1 MNPVHPA
8 PPVHAHANPSPNA
21 PSDLPDSSLESVAS
35 NGGGRFTKLVSG
47 SYPQPPCFRTP
58 SANSPFLCRAHQP
71 EIGKKLSRRNDKD
84 TLVEK
89 NILKESSVSPTIVQK
104 KLSFEKERQQDALN
118 RKLEMRPSKVDLKLR
133 NILKPGDSNDS
144 LFRPDDQN
152 PLDFEAKVVKLKSIL
167 KRRPSRVELEEMNI
181 IQAPNLAPNLADTQR
196 RLSRSM
202 IEDSLESKLRTRP
215 SVHELEAKNIV
226 FCETVEVLTTFRKS
240 EYNRKPDGDVTFKHL
255 TPQLKVAIRN
265 ELNTYKKTE
274 MQIHEEATQN
284 TCFHY

>member
-1 MNPVHPA
+1 
-8 PPVHAHANPSPNA
+8 
-21 PSDLPDSSLESVAS
+21 
-35 NGGGRFTKLVSG
+35 
-47 SYPQPPCFRTP
+47 
-58 SANSPFLCRAHQP
+58 
-71 EIGKKLSRRNDKD
+71 
-84 TLVEK
+84 
-89 NILKESSVSPTIVQK
+89 
-104 KLSFEKERQQDALN
+104 
-118 RKLEMRPSKVDLKLR
+118 MRPSKVDLKLR
-133 NILKPGDSNDS
+133 NILKRIWHSFSFVLVCAVTYSFKKKKAGDSNDS

-152 PLDFEAKVVKLKSIL
+152 PLDFEAKAVKLKSIL

-181 IQAPNLAPNLADTQR
+181 IQAPYLAPNLADTQR

-274 MQIHEEATQN
+274 MQIHEEYIEAARNLCTMRNLEIPIDCDYFSVRIPAAGMSSNLTPEFDSQN
-284 TCFHY
+284 L